1 MLLNAGICLFCTTPN
16 DECRSEM
23 PGENQLW
30 NWIQILQLLLS
41 QKIVSVITPKHFLRL
56 KTCLASSSVLT
67 SSLCWMKYIA
77 PSHSLLVLCG
87 VKCMGGSEDKWVSA
101 LYVDCVYGPGLEENP
116 QRPKISYCA
125 QKLSCWAFLLPDA
138 QPRKSNSKASQS
150 IMQAHCCLKQCL
162 RRKVLGGKHW
172 TF

>member
-1 MLLNAGICLFCTTPN
+1 MSCFFFSFNKFTML
-16 DECRSEM
+16 
-23 PGENQLW
+23 
-30 NWIQILQLLLS
+30 
-41 QKIVSVITPKHFLRL
+41 
-56 KTCLASSSVLT
+56 
-67 SSLCWMKYIA
+67 KYIA

-101 LYVDCVYGPGLEENP
+101 LYVDCVYGPGLEENL

-150 IMQAHCCLKQCL
+150 IMQAHCCLNN
-162 RRKVLGGKHW
+162 VLEGKCWGENTEHSRHIYM
-172 TF
+172 TKISKIYTNEI